1 MSHETAFI
9 AFGSNVG
16 ERIDYCD
23 RVLRLLG
30 LHQHVQIT
38 GVSSLYETEPV
49 TVMGSCDPG
58 PDWFINGAVQ
68 VETLLTPKSLLTLCR
83 EIERA
88 LGRDMAHR
96 AGPRTM
102 DLDLLFYGSRVIDE
116 PGLVLPH
123 PRLHQRRFVLAPLA
137 ELAPDWRH
145 PSLGRTVRELLVN
158 VDDPAQ
164 VRRLESPPQSLY
176 GTRPACSSRP
186 AQ

>member
-16 ERIDYCD
+16 NRLDYCD
-23 RVLRLLG
+23 RVLRLFG
-30 LHQHVQIT
+30 LHQHLQIT

-49 TVMGSCDPG
+49 TDSCDPG
-58 PDWFINGAVQ
+58 PGWFINGVVQ
-68 VETLLTPKSLLTLCR
+68 VETLLTPRSLLTLCR
-83 EIERA
+83 EIERG
-88 LGRDMAHR
+88 LGRDMDHR

-102 DLDLLFYGSRVIDE
+102 DLDILFYGSRVIKE
-116 PGLVLPH
+116 PGLAVPH
-123 PRLHQRRFVLAPLA
+123 PRLQQRRFVLKPLA

-145 PSLGRTVRELLVN
+145 PLLGRTVQELLMD